1 MHATV
6 AWNHPTLVELCI
18 AKRGQTVEEL
28 RAQVAAMTE
37 FVLRALRP

>member
-1 MHATV
+1 MHTMV
-6 AWNHPTLVELCI
+6 AWNHPALVESCI
-18 AKRGQTVEEL
+18 ASRGQTVEEL